1 MHCPGAIEI
10 TTMCQCDI
18 PKLARRNRK
27 ILSNII
33 PTFTGTSCI
42 GSVKF
47 NISNSNFSPVLSL
60 TIAYHLLPSSSIFR
74 TIFLCCQNRLVITE
88 IANFP
93 SPIVDKTSFQTDL
106 RSSGTICRPL
116 QTRARIHVC
125 NVQNGLPV
133 HRIPAAINDQFNHIL
148 QKQDAVHNSIKNHLL
163 RTR

>member
-10 TTMCQCDI
+10 TTMCQCDN

-60 TIAYHLLPSSSIFR
+60 TIAYHLLQSSSIFR
-74 TIFLCCQNRLVITE
+74 TIFLCFQNRLVITE
-88 IANFP
+88 IAKFDPHFP

-106 RSSGTICRPL
+106 RSSGTICRPELASTCVMSKMGYPFIGSQL
-116 QTRARIHVC
+116 QSMISSIIFFRSKMQYITR
-125 NVQNGLPV
+125 
-133 HRIPAAINDQFNHIL
+133 
-148 QKQDAVHNSIKNHLL
+148 
-163 RTR
+163 